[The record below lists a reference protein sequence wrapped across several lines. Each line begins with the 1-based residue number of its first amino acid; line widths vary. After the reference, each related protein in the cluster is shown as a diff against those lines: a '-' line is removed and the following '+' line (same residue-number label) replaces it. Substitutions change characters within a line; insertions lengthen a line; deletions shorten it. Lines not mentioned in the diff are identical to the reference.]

1 MPAPMKGT
9 GRQTATPADAA
20 EIPTVPAQ
28 RPGLLKETT
37 RLLEDTLNPAV
48 RAVRARAPSAATTMA
63 ERQGAIHHAEV
74 PASVAE
80 QRVVVLAAV
89 VAAAGIGNRRIV
101 MFLVACK
108 I

>member
-1 MPAPMKGT
+1 
-9 GRQTATPADAA
+9 
-20 EIPTVPAQ
+20 
-28 RPGLLKETT
+28 
-37 RLLEDTLNPAV
+37 
-48 RAVRARAPSAATTMA
+48 
-63 ERQGAIHHAEV
+63 V